1 MSMAVTSAPRSC
13 RGRLWQ
19 PPAQLQGP
27 ALQGRHFRLR
37 AEQRGHRHLV
47 FLKLRGE
54 DAEPPRASLFMIIP
68 YGLSHRVVF
77 AFQHSFLHF
86 SSVYSHKDTTNPSFS
101 AFLCPTFLR
110 GITKK
115 HPVPRRSGQCPNR
128 PEDTPRPANR
138 PSPIGRDALRKPAQ
152 YFAQSTRVLC
162 GEYNPKLRKASSRF
176 PQRKGRKTR

>member
-1 MSMAVTSAPRSC
+1 MACPIGS
-13 RGRLWQ
+13 
-19 PPAQLQGP
+19 
-27 ALQGRHFRLR
+27 F
-37 AEQRGHRHLV
+37 
-47 FLKLRGE
+47 
-54 DAEPPRASLFMIIP
+54 SLSSTLFSI
-68 YGLSHRVVF
+68 
-77 AFQHSFLHF
+77 F

-115 HPVPRRSGQCPNR
+115 LPVPRRSGQCPNR
-128 PEDTPRPANR
+128 PEDTPRPASR

-176 PQRKGRKTR
+176 PQRKAENKMMFHHVGECPPPPSDGLWLETRPPKPRNPQRHGTERVFLVTAAP